1 MMAICLT
8 LANSFMP
15 VAGTDIAVEVDT
27 FYAFLLWAS
36 LVSFIILIGG
46 MVWFL
51 VIYKRTEENQKSAY
65 ITHNNLAEFL
75 WSFIPLVILLVI
87 FYWGWILFAKIRTPP
102 EVVSEEIHITAMQWA
117 WEYKYKN
124 GKTINSLSKES
135 LNVPVGKP
143 VKIILSSKDVLH
155 SFYIPAFR
163 IKQDVV
169 PGRFTE
175 VWFEAKEQG
184 NFIVFCTEYCGTN
197 HSNMMIRVNVM
208 DPEEYVAWYH
218 SEEKVGEETLAD
230 KGKKLYV
237 NKACA
242 SCHSL
247 DGSRIV
253 GPTFQGLYGKSREF
267 ETGPAVAA
275 DENYLKES
283 ILQSNAK
290 IVKGYPAAMP
300 VYQGQLDDNE
310 IEALIEFIKSTK

>member
-1 MMAICLT
+1 MVAWNLI

-15 VAGTDIAVEVDT
+15 MAGTEIAAEVDT

-51 VIYKRTEENQKSAY
+51 VKFKRMDENQKSAY
-65 ITHNNLAEFL
+65 ITHNNLAEFI
-75 WSFIPLVILLVI
+75 WSFIPLVILLII
-87 FYWGWILFAKIRTPP
+87 FYWGWVIFEKIRTPP

-117 WEYKYKN
+117 WEYKYRN

-143 VKIILSSKDVLH
+143 VKIILTSKDVLH

-163 IKQDVV
+163 IKQDAV

-175 VWFEAKEQG
+175 IWFEAKEKG
-184 NFIVFCTEYCGTN
+184 NFVVFCTEYCGTS
-197 HSNMMIRVNVM
+197 HSNMMIRINVM
-208 DPEEYVAWYH
+208 DPEEYTAWYH
-218 SEEKVGEETLAD
+218 SEEKPGIETLAD
-230 KGKKLYV
+230 KGKKLYL

-247 DGSRIV
+247 DGSKMT
-253 GPTFQGLYGKSREF
+253 GPTFQGLYGKNREF
-267 ETGPAVAA
+267 KSGSSVKA

-283 ILQSNAK
+283 ILQSTAK
-290 IVKGYPAAMP
+290 IVKGFEPAMP
-300 VYQGQLDDNE
+300 VFQGQLEDAE
-310 IEALIEFIKSTK
+310 VEALIEFIKSTK

>member
-1 MMAICLT
+1 
-8 LANSFMP
+8 MP

-46 MVWFL
+46 MTWFL
-51 VIYKRTEENQKSAY
+51 VRYKRVSEDQKSAY

-87 FYWGWILFAKIRTPP
+87 FYWGWVLFEKLRTPP
-102 EVVSEEIHITAMQWA
+102 EMVSEEIHVTAMQWA

-143 VKIILSSKDVLH
+143 VKIILTSKDVIH
-155 SFYIPAFR
+155 SFSIPAFR
-163 IKQDVV
+163 VKQDAI

-175 VWFEAKEQG
+175 IWFEAKEVG
-184 NFIVFCTEYCGTN
+184 NYIVFCTEYCGTS
-197 HSNMMIRVNVM
+197 HSNMMIRLNVM
-208 DPEEYVAWYH
+208 EPEAYVAWYH
-218 SEEKVGEETLAD
+218 GEESVGSESLAD
-230 KGKKLYV
+230 VGKKLYL

-242 SCHSL
+242 SCHSV

-253 GPTFQGLYGKSREF
+253 GPTFKGLYGQNREF
-267 ETGPAVAA
+267 ESGASVKA

-283 ILQSNAK
+283 ILQSGAK
-290 IVKGYPAAMP
+290 IVKGYAPAMP
-300 VYQGQLDDNE
+300 VYQGQLEEDE
-310 IEALIEFIKSTK
+310 VEALIEYIKSVQ

>member
-1 MMAICLT
+1 MMAFSLI

-15 VAGTDIAVEVDT
+15 VAGTEIAEEVDT

-36 LVSFIILIGG
+36 LFSFIILIGG

-51 VIYKRTEENQKSAY
+51 MKYKRTSEDQKSAY

-87 FYWGWILFAKIRTPP
+87 FYWGWVLFEKLRNPP
-102 EVVSEEIHITAMQWA
+102 EMVAEEIHVTAMQWA

-143 VKIILSSKDVLH
+143 VKIILTSKDVLH

-163 IKQDVV
+163 VKQDAV
-169 PGRFTE
+169 PGRYTE
-175 VWFEAKEQG
+175 LWFEARDVG
-184 NFIVFCTEYCGTN
+184 NYIVFCTEYCGTS

-208 DPEEYVAWYH
+208 EPDQYLAWYH
-218 SEEKVGEETLAD
+218 GEETLGQESLAD
-230 KGKKLYV
+230 VGKKLFV

-247 DGSRIV
+247 DGSKIV
-253 GPTFQGLYGKSREF
+253 GPTFKGLYGKTREF
-267 ETGPAVAA
+267 EQGASVKA

-300 VYQGQLDDNE
+300 VYQGQLDDE
-310 IEALIEFIKSTK
+310 EVEALIEYIKTVE